1 MSGVPNLFGVL
12 RLTERRL
19 VRAIPQQVADSEA
32 TLIEVTVAYS
42 LAGHHEPAGGWTH
55 WQRCLRPL

>member
-12 RLTERRL
+12 RLSERRL

-42 LAGHHEPAGGWTH
+42 LAGHHEPAGG
-55 WQRCLRPL
+55 